1 MNLKTSPQADSLR
14 SGTHPE
20 SDEENGYSEEASI
33 HENGDN
39 PRKRQ
44 RRPMSVS

>member
-1 MNLKTSPQADSLR
+1 MDLERASRNG
-14 SGTHPE
+14 SGTQAE
-20 SDEENGYSEEASI
+20 SDEENGYSEDESAA
-33 HENGDN
+33 ENGEK